1 MAMSDAIHNPSHYE
15 RGGMRCDQAMAAM
28 LTPEE
33 QVGYWY
39 GCAIKYIWRWPA
51 KHDDPAGKIEDI
63 EKAIECLGRMKA
75 AAESILNERDFIV
88 ARPEEVDE
96 GITYSAEWLYLA
108 DKAQAKINELKNDLH
123 FYRQKAEEQHYEEA
137 LAAARAERGS
147 HE

>member
-1 MAMSDAIHNPSHYE
+1 MSDAVHNPSHYE
-15 RGGMRCDQAMAAM
+15 RGGMRCDQAIEAM
-28 LTPEE
+28 LTPEQ

-51 KHDDPAGKIEDI
+51 KHDDPAGKIEDV
-63 EKAIECLGRMKA
+63 EKAIECLERMKA
-75 AAESILNERDFIV
+75 AAESILDERDFIV
-88 ARPEEVDE
+88 PRPEEVDE

-123 FYRQKAEEQHYEEA
+123 FFRQKAEEQHYEEA
-137 LAAARAERGS
+137 LEAARDERGG